1 MVGSGVLMNPIWSAV
16 ISILSISAISAMLL
30 SVLKYIFLP
39 HYRLEINRKKH
50 KDDAAAVLKYY
61 ENVYKQNKESPK
73 SKFELQKSTNA
84 AFGTSQFNYELI
96 FMLFDRDERDVEI
109 RAKQIQSRWLLITVD
124 YVNQKIKCCLSKKWI
139 NRLAVFS
146 ILLYFGLASI
156 VLSMSIGYEWYGLR
170 NFKEI
175 YVILTLF
182 LLILTVAYFLY
193 VLGTLKSLERLIDR

>member
-1 MVGSGVLMNPIWSAV
+1 MSPIWSTV
-16 ISILSISAISAMLL
+16 ISILSISAISAMLF

-50 KDDAAAVLKYY
+50 NDDATAVLTYY
-61 ENVYKQNKESPK
+61 ENVYKKNKESPK